1 MADLSIL
8 YDNAQQALD
17 VAVASQIEKMKQQG
31 KLNEYLANNSS
42 ALIND
47 ITNTKDA
54 NAAKVFGDLGRSIDT
69 QRNTYYYYQRNKD
82 LLNVT
87 DMPLK
92 HMERD
97 ADNIKFDSEN
107 AQRQYEIN
115 QWASGNRA
123 DTLFVYQIIFISI
136 LILAIFTGL
145 WRSGFVSTGF
155 LSLLTFMLVAVIV
168 LVIVYRAQYTIF
180 RRNQRYWN
188 KATFPK
194 FKGPVFTPPDC
205 AAISNV
211 VGDLPDAATA
221 AAADFQKS
229 VRGGLASGLGS
240 LGAALQNASTSV
252 KV

>member
-1 MADLSIL
+1 MADLNTL
-8 YDNAQQALD
+8 YGNAKQALD

-31 KLNEYLANNSS
+31 KLNDYLANNSA
-42 ALIND
+42 ALVTD

-97 ADNIKFDSEN
+97 ADNIKFDSQN

-136 LILAIFTGL
+136 LVLAIFTGL
-145 WRSGFVSTGF
+145 WRSGIVGTGF
-155 LSLLTFMLVAVIV
+155 LSLLTFMLIVIIV

-188 KATFPK
+188 KTTFPK

-205 AAISNV
+205 PTISNTIT
-211 VGDLPDAATA
+211 GLPDAATA
-221 AAADFQKS
+221 AAANFEKS
-229 VRGGLASGLGS
+229 VRGSLSSGLSS
-240 LGAALQNASTSV
+240 LGSALQNAGTAT

>member
-1 MADLSIL
+1 MADLNAL
-8 YDNAQQALD
+8 YGNAKQALD

-31 KLNEYLANNSS
+31 KLNEYLANNSAS
-42 ALIND
+42 LVTD
-47 ITNTKDA
+47 ITNTKNA
-54 NAAKVFGDLGRSIDT
+54 NAAKVFGDFGRSIDT

-92 HMERD
+92 HMKRD
-97 ADNIKFDSEN
+97 ADNIKFDNEN

-136 LILAIFTGL
+136 LVLAIFTGL
-145 WRSGFVSTGF
+145 WRSGFVGTGF
-155 LSLLTFMLVAVIV
+155 LSLLTFMLMAIIV
-168 LVIVYRAQYTIF
+168 LVIVYRAQYTLF

-188 KATFPK
+188 KTTFPK
-194 FKGPVFTPPDC
+194 FKGAVFTPPDC
-205 AAISNV
+205 AAINNTIS
-211 VGDLPDAATA
+211 GLPDAATTA
-221 AAADFQKS
+221 AANFSQS

-240 LGAALQNASTSV
+240 LGSALQGAAG

>member
-1 MADLSIL
+1 MGDLNTL
-8 YDNAQQALD
+8 YGNARQALD
-17 VAVASQIEKMKQQG
+17 VAVASQIEKIRQEG
-31 KLNEYLANNSS
+31 TLNQYLANNN
-42 ALIND
+42 ANLLAD
-47 ITNTKDA
+47 ITATKDA

-87 DMPLK
+87 DLPLK

-97 ADNIKFDSEN
+97 ADNIKFDSAN

-136 LILAIFTGL
+136 LVLAIFTGL
-145 WRSGFVSTGF
+145 WRSGVVSTGF
-155 LSLLTFMLVAVIV
+155 LSLLTFMLIAIIV
-168 LVIVYRAQYTIF
+168 LVIVYRAQYTIS

-188 KATFPK
+188 KKTFPK
-194 FKGPVFTPPDC
+194 FRGPVLTPPDC
-205 AAISNV
+205 ASIVNTV
-211 VGDLPDAATA
+211 TGLPDAANA
-221 AAADFQKS
+221 AAADLGQA
-229 VRGGLASGLGS
+229 VRGRLSAGLGS
-240 LGAALQNASTSV
+240 LGSALQNASA